1 MAIGDDK
8 VSISLFSFKNND
20 IDDDDDLESLVGK
33 LHDNLKQSYSKN
45 ERSKIKISTLLN
57 EKSKLFQKKQKVE
70 KGK

>member
-33 LHDNLKQSYSKN
+33 LHDNLK
-45 ERSKIKISTLLN
+45 
-57 EKSKLFQKKQKVE
+57 
-70 KGK
+70 